1 MNIRLILALLFLA
14 IIITFIY
21 LGNKAA
27 HDNYH
32 TSEINGTIERISE
45 YKEYVTIS
53 VNGNDFNI
61 KSRANPL
68 NGGDR
73 FYNIA
78 EISDSIYKPANSDT
92 LKLIHQGNIYLYEA
106 Y

>member
-14 IIITFIY
+14 IISTFIFF
-21 LGNKAA
+21 GNKAA
-27 HDNYH
+27 HDNYS
-32 TSEINGTIERISE
+32 TSEINGTIDKISE
-45 YKEYVTIS
+45 YKGYITIS
-53 VNGNDFNI
+53 VNGDEFNI
-61 KSRANPL
+61 KSNANPL
-68 NGGDR
+68 NGSDR

-92 LKLIHQGNIYLYEA
+92 LKLIHQGKSYLYEA

>member
-1 MNIRLILALLFLA
+1 MNIKLILYILLIA
-14 IIITFIY
+14 AVTIVIY
-21 LGNKAA
+21 FGRKAA
-27 HDNYH
+27 YDDYH
-32 TSEINGTIERISE
+32 SSEINGAIERISE

-68 NGGDR
+68 NGTAR

-78 EISDSIYKPANSDT
+78 EISDSIYKPADSDT
-92 LKLIHQGNIYLYEA
+92 LKLIHQGKTYLYEA